1 MLVELI
7 DYHESKI
14 GVDRILDLLSG
25 RTIIKSLFGDVSS
38 AILEFTVL

>member
-7 DYHESKI
+7 DYYESKI

-25 RTIIKSLFGDVSS
+25 RTITTRYGAVSS
-38 AILEFTVL
+38 AILEITVL